1 MGHKIFKFLSW
12 KNFGVCYTYIFT
24 HLIFKVWHSLCGW
37 NLFFLNSA
45 FFGHLW
51 FFIYFNDKRINFFDI
66 YNFIA
71 TYLENLALLA
81 CARIG
86 TNQIL
91 QKKRKWIA
99 KIKLDSIKN
108 CRIKNTIFFPIFI
121 VEYKNQ
127 QSNLE
132 FRHFF
137 CYKNII
143 FD

>member
-1 MGHKIFKFLSW
+1 MYFLGICGFLFILMI
-12 KNFGVCYTYIFT
+12 KG
-24 HLIFKVWHSLCGW
+24 LIFLI
-37 NLFFLNSA
+37 F
-45 FFGHLW
+45 
-51 FFIYFNDKRINFFDI
+51 

-99 KIKLDSIKN
+99 KIKLVSIKN